1 MIRYLLEHRIAV
13 VMAFLALVILG
24 CVTFSTLPVSLLPDV
39 AIPHIAVQVA
49 EDNVSARELETT
61 VVGPLRRQLMQT
73 SGLAELK
80 SETRDGSAVV
90 ALTMEYG
97 VDTDLA
103 FIEVNEK
110 IDAAMNS
117 LPKTANRPKAVKAS
131 ATDIPVVY
139 LQLTL
144 KDENNSQFSTLNSPS
159 SEGRGL
165 SPISLSW
172 RKTLSAD
179 VSSSCP
185 KSLWSTSRV
194 CRGSR
199 S

>member
-1 MIRYLLEHRIAV
+1 
-13 VMAFLALVILG
+13 MAFLALVILG
-24 CVTFSTLPVSLLPDV
+24 CVTFGTLPVSLLPDV

-61 VVGPLRRQLMQT
+61 IVAPLRRQLMQT

-80 SETRDGSAVV
+80 SETRDGTAVV

-144 KDENNSQFSTLNSPS
+144 KDENGTLNSPPS
-159 SEGRGL
+159 GGRGP
-165 SPISLSW
+165 SQSSLTW
-172 RKTLSAD
+172 RKTSSAG
-179 VSSSCP
+179 VLSSCP